1 MGYLLI
7 LHLMVILVI
16 NNVVDVNFY
25 PKNISATS
33 ATEIVDDANEMIN
46 AYIEG
51 KTLKFID
58 QLER

>member
-1 MGYLLI
+1 MKTTFQQW
-7 LHLMVILVI
+7 VDD
-16 NNVVDVNFY
+16 NNVVDVQFY

-51 KTLKFID
+51 KTSKFID
-58 QLER
+58 PLEREANR